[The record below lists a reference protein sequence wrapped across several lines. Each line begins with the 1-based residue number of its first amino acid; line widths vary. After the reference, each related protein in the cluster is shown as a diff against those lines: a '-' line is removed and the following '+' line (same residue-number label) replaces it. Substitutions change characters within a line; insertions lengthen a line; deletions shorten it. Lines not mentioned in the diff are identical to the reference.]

1 MASCA
6 GDCASVDRDLL
17 VVKAIFFLFY
27 SGTSCIYPY
36 LTVYMQQQGLLASQI
51 GVIKSGGKF
60 ISVFIRPALG
70 SIADITGRAKTV
82 AVLTV
87 GVASAL
93 LFSVLFIPPVPA
105 REQRHLAE
113 ANRSDTGDTQSW
125 FSLTFW
131 LFFWI
136 LFVSHG
142 VLWGSVFQVEAATYQ
157 IIKKNQRGEFGR
169 QRLFGSVGYALFG
182 FLSGVAMD
190 MYTHQTRPAN
200 PGNGTSPHFRGKE
213 SDYSV
218 AFYMFLA
225 FMVLSVVCLLALKDW
240 SPARKGQSTGGF
252 LKNLRRLLSQLN
264 LIIVLFAVLLLGAC
278 DGASGTFLF
287 LHLKNLGASQT
298 VLGTYLFVKKAAEIP
313 IYVISGWIIK
323 KLGHE
328 VVIGGGFVVYGLRF
342 LLYSFVSNPWWA
354 VAIDTLNS
362 YQAVT
367 TVAITQY
374 ASISA
379 GDELQTVAQAIV
391 ATTFFS
397 IGDPLGDLVGGQVF
411 DQYGAVV
418 LFRAFAVSCLIG
430 CLLFYLLYVCNGKK
444 EKSTEGD
451 LHPVEENDTNDTL
464 PPSGEDVTKMAALE
478 PGAFLRGGSL
488 SNRAGESIGHI
499 SLVRPQDQSE

>member
-6 GDCASVDRDLL
+6 GDCACVDRDLL

-190 MYTHQTRPAN
+190 LYTHQTRPAN
-200 PGNGTSPHFRGKE
+200 PGNGTSPHIPGKE
-213 SDYSV
+213 IDYSV

-225 FMVLSVVCLLALKDW
+225 FMVLSVVCLLALTDW
-240 SPARKGQSTGGF
+240 SPARKGQSKGF
-252 LKNLRRLLSQLN
+252 LKNLGRLLSQHH

-328 VVIGGGFVVYGLRF
+328 VVIGGGFIVYGLRF

-397 IGDPLGDLVGGQVF
+397 IGDPLGDLIGGQVF
-411 DQYGAVV
+411 DLYGAVV

-451 LHPVEENDTNDTL
+451 LHPVEGNDTKDSL
-464 PPSGEDVTKMAALE
+464 APSGEDVTKMAALE

-488 SNRAGESIGHI
+488 SNRAGENIGHI